1 MGACLS
7 APRPAAAD
15 APSSSSVSSARTFG
29 VTPAKASA
37 ATDARAEPVR
47 SDAPGEAAESAPAGP
62 RAGPPA
68 DARERDAGRGGF
80 GSFLQ
85 AKVRDDPEPIARAL
99 AKEWDAPGA
108 GEVAPASDAGAAP
121 GPADATDDRAPP
133 AEEPVELERDVE
145 LELSAS
151 DASDDDAP
159 PPGGDAPDD
168 PATRDDVSEPG
179 TPRPAS
185 PEEDP
190 RPREPS
196 EEEANE
202 EEDRDDDDDDD
213 DDDAGSGPG
222 SRGAA
227 SPPES
232 KARSSNAADSDFE
245 DDFEDTLSMID
256 MGPVSDSEED
266 SDYGSVADPAEAAL
280 AEEAIPEDARE
291 RGGARSEERTRPPS
305 EEEAPEVEPPVDD
318 APPPGRGDEVAS
330 EGEVLG
336 EEARGSADAAAA
348 AAAAE
353 AAAEEAAETT
363 GASRDERPSDQ
374 PADDPASETLDE
386 RPSDQPADDPAS
398 DASSGYESTV
408 YSDEEADDFDAELGP
423 TVLSTV
429 EPREQTVDANLVEV
443 LARSKHSPPPTA
455 RTRGFVGQVT
465 PRDGSH
471 PSSRGATPL
480 GSARSGGSHASDQAK
495 ADSDSSR
502 GPFGWLPFGG
512 GGGGARSA
520 RSAGRGGGGGSTAR
534 SGASSADWTT
544 VVVLYV
550 TSLNTVRKTA
560 GQCQRVKQ
568 TLANLGV
575 DFLERDVSMATAYKE
590 ELKRRLGLPPGD
602 PPPGKPPVPLV
613 VPCLFVDDELVDRG
627 EALDDAAAS
636 GALKA
641 LLEERGRVGRKLGAG
656 ECAACGGKKLVIC
669 AKCDGTMR
677 WVMTDH
683 QRNVDVERRC
693 PWCNEVGMQE
703 CGACVPKF
711 ARTTK

>member
-37 ATDARAEPVR
+37 AADARAEPVR

-159 PPGGDAPDD
+159 APGGDAPDD

-202 EEDRDDDDDDD
+202 EEDRDDDDD

-348 AAAAE
+348 AEA

-386 RPSDQPADDPAS
+386 RPSDQPADESAS

-656 ECAACGGKKLVIC
+656 ECAVCGGKKLVIC

>member
-37 ATDARAEPVR
+37 AADARVEPVR
-47 SDAPGEAAESAPAGP
+47 SDAPGRRLSRRP
-62 RAGPPA
+62 RAARGAARGRARARRRPRRLRLVPP
-68 DARERDAGRGGF
+68 
-80 GSFLQ
+80 

-108 GEVAPASDAGAAP
+108 EVAPASDAGA

-159 PPGGDAPDD
+159 APGGDAPT
-168 PATRDDVSEPG
+168 TRRRAMTS
-179 TPRPAS
+179 AS
-185 PEEDP
+185 PERRGRRRRRGP
-190 RPREPS
+190 APREPS

-202 EEDRDDDDDDD
+202 EEDRDDDDD

-348 AAAAE
+348 AEA

-386 RPSDQPADDPAS
+386 RPSDQPADESAS

-520 RSAGRGGGGGSTAR
+520 RSAGRGGGVHGS
-534 SGASSADWTT
+534 
-544 VVVLYV
+544 
-550 TSLNTVRKTA
+550 
-560 GQCQRVKQ
+560 
-568 TLANLGV
+568 LGR
-575 DFLERDVSMATAYKE
+575 LERRLDDG
-590 ELKRRLGLPPGD
+590 RRVVRHEFEHGAEDG
-602 PPPGKPPVPLV
+602 GAVP
-613 VPCLFVDDELVDRG
+613 EG
-627 EALDDAAAS
+627 EADAR
-636 GALKA
+636 
-641 LLEERGRVGRKLGAG
+641 EPRGGFPRARRV
-656 ECAACGGKKLVIC
+656 
-669 AKCDGTMR
+669 DGDG
-677 WVMTDH
+677 V
-683 QRNVDVERRC
+683 
-693 PWCNEVGMQE
+693 
-703 CGACVPKF
+703 
-711 ARTTK
+711 